1 MALRDEKFSIPE
13 ELIIED
19 LSGQDR
25 KIRQNALDLLN
36 VMTWYDWN
44 PTTFV
49 ASGGAQALIS
59 CLEDPDEEARRLA
72 AFLIG
77 YIVES
82 CGVENTGIA
91 GAIPLLMKLFDG
103 SSVSFSKKILSRG
116 TRNLRVA
123 AGNTLVK
130 IGPPA
135 VEALTVACHNPNR
148 DVRFNAARALG
159 EIRDPRALESLLDLL
174 RDQNRTVRLAAARA
188 LGFIKDERA
197 VEPLSHALGDR
208 TRMVRNY
215 IAWALGEIGDER
227 AVSALQKAYKHA
239 LMEGDLSGQF
249 AINAALEEIESSRY
263 RKYRE

>member
-1 MALRDEKFSIPE
+1 
-13 ELIIED
+13 
-19 LSGQDR
+19 
-25 KIRQNALDLLN
+25 
-36 VMTWYDWN
+36 MTWYDWD

-49 ASGGAQALIS
+49 ASGGAQALIT
-59 CLEDPDEEARRLA
+59 CLEDQDEEARRLA

-77 YIVES
+77 YIAEA
-82 CGVENTGIA
+82 CGIENTGVA
-91 GAIPLLMKLFDG
+91 GAIPLLMRLFDG
-103 SSVSFSKKILSRG
+103 SSVSFPKKILSRG

-130 IGPPA
+130 IGTPA
-135 VEALTVACHNPNR
+135 VEALTVACHNPSR

-159 EIRDPRALESLLDLL
+159 EIRDPKAVESLLDLL
-174 RDQNRTVRLAAARA
+174 KDQNRTVRLAAARA

-227 AVSALQKAYKHA
+227 AVPALQKAYKHA